1 MKKDGWLV
9 YPCKREKLYLLR
21 ECTVQIHRESM
32 PSISLYYTSV
42 HSTDEVLNSKG
53 SIHFV
58 LSSCWN
64 GKADRGKLA
73 QRILC
78 C

>member
-1 MKKDGWLV
+1 MHGECLSLQQI
-9 YPCKREKLYLLR
+9 EKFYLLR
-21 ECTVQIHRESM
+21 HCTVEILRESM
-32 PSISLYYTSV
+32 PSILLHYASV

-64 GKADRGKLA
+64 GKADKGKLT